1 MTKNFKK
8 LKSLHELPTP
18 LILYNCWDVASA

>member
-18 LILYNCWDVASA
+18 LILYNCW